1 MSFPLSSH
9 AAVSVRVALEPVYN
23 VLNTFSLLTSAEHMI
38 GLNTWVIPQYLGDT
52 NCGCALP

>member
-38 GLNTWVIPQYLGDT
+38 GLNTWVIGWMPTSQGIA
-52 NCGCALP
+52 NR